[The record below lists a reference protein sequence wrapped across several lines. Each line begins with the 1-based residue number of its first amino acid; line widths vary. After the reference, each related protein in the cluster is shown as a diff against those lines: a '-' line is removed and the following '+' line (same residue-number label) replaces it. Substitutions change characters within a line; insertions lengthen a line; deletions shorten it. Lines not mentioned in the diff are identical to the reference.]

1 MFSKFKRKKNKQ
13 EVSDEVYSF
22 SEIGEKYNFRVSTP
36 QGYFPEDVDRVIIDL
51 EQRLESM
58 SNDNLLLR
66 RERDDA
72 VADKR
77 MIDEEYK
84 KLRWDMSVFEV
95 PHTST
100 QEDISML
107 NELSNINSSVEP
119 ADEEILIDN
128 DAEISDIDTASNSNV
143 NDINDDNDDLVLDI
157 ISDTSSDKK
166 LDVSSN
172 DKVETEEL
180 DDDLDLII

>member
-72 VADKR
+72 IADKR

-119 ADEEILIDN
+119 ADEEILVDN
-128 DAEISDIDTASNSNV
+128 DTEISDIDIASNSNI
-143 NDINDDNDDLVLDI
+143 NDISNDNDALVLDI

>member
-13 EVSDEVYSF
+13 EPSDEVYSF

-100 QEDISML
+100 QEDILML

-128 DAEISDIDTASNSNV
+128 DAEISDIDTSSNANV
-143 NDINDDNDDLVLDI
+143 NDINNDDLVLDI

-172 DKVETEEL
+172 DNVETEEL

>member
-13 EVSDEVYSF
+13 EASEEIYSF
-22 SEIGEKYNFRVSTP
+22 SEIGEKYNFRVSMP

-128 DAEISDIDTASNSNV
+128 DAEISDIANIADESNS
-143 NDINDDNDDLVLDI
+143 DIDDNDILDI

>member
-13 EVSDEVYSF
+13 EASEEIYSF

-128 DAEISDIDTASNSNV
+128 DAEISDIANIADESNS
-143 NDINDDNDDLVLDI
+143 DIDDNDILDI